1 MSKDDILKASKTSG
15 RGLENPLSNEPLQCP
30 LDYAFGR
37 IGGKYKGRV
46 IFNLRKGR
54 LRYGELKRRING
66 VMPKMLTQVL
76 RDLERDGL
84 ITRMK
89 FKEVPLRVEYE
100 LTPDAIRLVPFLNL
114 ISGWGRELMLINGI
128 PAYAKEEDDNSKS
141 AYRII

>member
-1 MSKDDILKASKTSG
+1 MSRDDILKQYKLSAAELGNSISK
-15 RGLENPLSNEPLQCP
+15 EPMQCA

-46 IFNLRKGR
+46 IFNLRKGP
-54 LRYGELKRRING
+54 LRYGELKRRISG

-84 ITRMK
+84 IIRTK

-114 ISGWGRELMLINGI
+114 ISGWGREQMSINGI
-128 PAYAKEEDDNSKS
+128 SAYPPEDDFS
-141 AYRII
+141 